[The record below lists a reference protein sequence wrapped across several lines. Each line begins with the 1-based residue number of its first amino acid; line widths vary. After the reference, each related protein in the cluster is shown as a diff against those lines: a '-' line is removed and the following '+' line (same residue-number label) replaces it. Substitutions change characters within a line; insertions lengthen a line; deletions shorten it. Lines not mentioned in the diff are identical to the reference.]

1 MIRNPYR
8 AILSA
13 YQHQMNGVHFGS
25 DVQLRNNIVEAL
37 ENRNKKIGTDDFEKF
52 ALNQINKWR
61 DIILDW
67 VILGRE
73 VLVVYF
79 EDFVKN
85 KTNQMEKILDF
96 LKVSKNLDRINC
108 VKFATLDFY
117 RRRNNY
123 GLDLKISMD
132 LIKKV
137 IKVAKEVYTI
147 LKKFGQ
153 SSFPLSYLKI

>member
-132 LIKKV
+132 LRKKV
-137 IKVAKEVYTI
+137 IKVAKEVDTI

>member
-13 YQHQMNGVHFGS
+13 YQHQMNGVHSGS

-37 ENRNKKIGTDDFEKF
+37 ENRNKKIDTEDFEKF
-52 ALNQINKWR
+52 AFNQINKWR

-85 KTNQMEKILDF
+85 KTNQMEKVLDF

-108 VKFATLDFY
+108 LRFATLDFY

-123 GLDLKISMD
+123 GLELKISKN
-132 LIKKV
+132 LTKKV
-137 IKVAKEVYTI
+137 IKVTKEVDTI
-147 LKKFGQ
+147 LKKFGH
-153 SSFPLSYLKI
+153 SSLPLSYLKI

>member
-1 MIRNPYR
+1 
-8 AILSA
+8 
-13 YQHQMNGVHFGS
+13 MNGVHFGS

-96 LKVSKNLDRINC
+96 FKKSRQDKLC
-108 VKFATLDFY
+108 
-117 RRRNNY
+117 
-123 GLDLKISMD
+123 KICD
-132 LIKKV
+132 
-137 IKVAKEVYTI
+137 T
-147 LKKFGQ
+147 
-153 SSFPLSYLKI
+153 

>member
-1 MIRNPYR
+1 
-8 AILSA
+8 
-13 YQHQMNGVHFGS
+13 MNGVHFGS

-132 LIKKV
+132 LRKKV
-137 IKVAKEVYTI
+137 IKVAKEVDTI